1 MDKIYTDLYSRQLST
16 YGLENMKKICQ
27 LKILIIGL
35 RGLGI
40 EITKNLLLSGVNY
53 IEIYDENKCDIKDMG
68 SNFYISSNDINKRR
82 DEACLSKLKE
92 LNEYAEILVYK
103 GNNII
108 KELINF
114 NLVIV
119 TEIMDLDILYD
130 INKKCRERNIGF
142 IYTLCLGLASS
153 IFVDFGE
160 RHIIKNRDDSPKQLC
175 FIKKV
180 EIINGKNVFVLDD
193 SDEEKIS
200 FFEYGLFKKFNN
212 VKLDGKIKK
221 IHFISKEK
229 IELIEDEINNIID
242 EKAYNGGGIIEEVE
256 IPEII
261 SYQSLENKF
270 EEPYTQKNLIRLD
283 KSKKNN
289 EEYLHL
295 SIISLHK
302 YYRDKK
308 SLPKTNDLEEC
319 KKIINIADNTL
330 KELKKKQYYWLR
342 KIDKLNE
349 LYIERVSRWSK
360 CQLSPIC
367 SFIGGIVA
375 QEALKLTGKFLPFQ
389 QWFWCDFFESV
400 EKLPENI
407 NREMNN
413 SRYDEQI
420 SIFGREMHEK
430 LENLN
435 IFLVGAGALG
445 CEYLKNFALNGI
457 SCSKKGSSA
466 ITVTDNDTIEI
477 SNLNRQFLFHKNDVN
492 KSKSKCACDAIKKN
506 NSDCNC
512 TPIQLLINKYT
523 ENFFNEDFWMKQ
535 NYIFSAVDNLE
546 ARNYIDEKCCFFSI
560 PYIDCGTLGTI
571 GSMNVFYP
579 HKTICYR
586 DMNVEIEKEIPF
598 CTLKNFPSKFE
609 HCIEW
614 AKTIFFDIFQDN
626 INKFNLL
633 LNNKNKYIKN
643 DSFKEFEEEDE
654 NKKYEKIEILY
665 NILIIYK
672 YKDIQKLEEFCIK
685 YYNKF
690 FVKNICELLQQYPR
704 DYIKEDGT
712 SFWSGNKRP
721 PKIIPF
727 NKNDK
732 FCLLYVNTFVQIFCK
747 IIKMEFNKNDILK
760 VLDSL
765 DFSIS
770 FKNNVNFNNELI
782 NELKSID
789 NYNLLNPEIF
799 DKDNDENGHINFMHS
814 ISVIRANNYD
824 IEILDIFHT
833 KSISGKI
840 VPALSTTTSSIV
852 GLACIQLYLLVEN
865 NINSL
870 KCSNINL
877 GVNFYD
883 SSYPEELNYFKDVEN
898 PGPNKLPLKLLS
910 TPFSVWDYIE
920 IKKSLKAKEFIS
932 IFENKYGIYIDFIT
946 CNQTKIIEPLLIDK
960 NDSDYNM
967 KIEDLYSKNNGIKL
981 DSNRKI
987 LELKISA
994 SKEDCSILIPS
1005 IKYIFK

>member
-1 MDKIYTDLYSRQLST
+1 
-16 YGLENMKKICQ
+16 
-27 LKILIIGL
+27 
-35 RGLGI
+35 
-40 EITKNLLLSGVNY
+40 
-53 IEIYDENKCDIKDMG
+53 
-68 SNFYISSNDINKRR
+68 
-82 DEACLSKLKE
+82 
-92 LNEYAEILVYK
+92 
-103 GNNII
+103 
-108 KELINF
+108 
-114 NLVIV
+114 
-119 TEIMDLDILYD
+119 
-130 INKKCRERNIGF
+130 
-142 IYTLCLGLASS
+142 
-153 IFVDFGE
+153 
-160 RHIIKNRDDSPKQLC
+160 
-175 FIKKV
+175 
-180 EIINGKNVFVLDD
+180 
-193 SDEEKIS
+193 
-200 FFEYGLFKKFNN
+200 
-212 VKLDGKIKK
+212 
-221 IHFISKEK
+221 
-229 IELIEDEINNIID
+229 
-242 EKAYNGGGIIEEVE
+242 
-256 IPEII
+256 
-261 SYQSLENKF
+261 
-270 EEPYTQKNLIRLD
+270 
-283 KSKKNN
+283 
-289 EEYLHL
+289 
-295 SIISLHK
+295 
-302 YYRDKK
+302 
-308 SLPKTNDLEEC
+308 
-319 KKIINIADNTL
+319 
-330 KELKKKQYYWLR
+330 
-342 KIDKLNE
+342 
-349 LYIERVSRWSK
+349 
-360 CQLSPIC
+360 
-367 SFIGGIVA
+367 
-375 QEALKLTGKFLPFQ
+375 
-389 QWFWCDFFESV
+389 
-400 EKLPENI
+400 
-407 NREMNN
+407 
-413 SRYDEQI
+413 
-420 SIFGREMHEK
+420 
-430 LENLN
+430 
-435 IFLVGAGALG
+435 
-445 CEYLKNFALNGI
+445 
-457 SCSKKGSSA
+457 
-466 ITVTDNDTIEI
+466 
-477 SNLNRQFLFHKNDVN
+477 
-492 KSKSKCACDAIKKN
+492 
-506 NSDCNC
+506 
-512 TPIQLLINKYT
+512 
-523 ENFFNEDFWMKQ
+523 
-535 NYIFSAVDNLE
+535 
-546 ARNYIDEKCCFFSI
+546 
-560 PYIDCGTLGTI
+560 
-571 GSMNVFYP
+571 
-579 HKTICYR
+579 
-586 DMNVEIEKEIPF
+586 
-598 CTLKNFPSKFE
+598 
-609 HCIEW
+609 
-614 AKTIFFDIFQDN
+614 
-626 INKFNLL
+626 
-633 LNNKNKYIKN
+633 
-643 DSFKEFEEEDE
+643 
-654 NKKYEKIEILY
+654 
-665 NILIIYK
+665 
-672 YKDIQKLEEFCIK
+672 
-685 YYNKF
+685 
-690 FVKNICELLQQYPR
+690 LQQYPR